1 MICPVCGK
9 KFSFFKSSEGV
20 YCSAECAEKALK
32 ELEDLLERME
42 KEDDEDEEDSF

>member
-9 KFSFFKSSEGV
+9 KFSFFKLGGEI
-20 YCSAECAEKALK
+20 YCSPECADKAEQ

-42 KEDDEDEEDSF
+42 KEETDEAESE

>member
-9 KFSFFKSSEGV
+9 KFSFFKSGGI
-20 YCSAECAEKALK
+20 YCSPECEEKAQK

-42 KEDDEDEEDSF
+42 KEEDGGDTF

>member
-9 KFSFFKSSEGV
+9 KFSFFKSGEGM
-20 YCSAECAEKALK
+20 YCSPECEEKALK

-42 KEDDEDEEDSF
+42 KEDDEEDIL